1 LLSLHLVPA
10 TALVPL
16 APDSAA
22 AYGLVED
29 REAWINPLARSIMAE
44 AVLERVG
51 GARFNAC
58 SAGSAPAKQPMP
70 EVVDRLR
77 QLGHDVTRL
86 RCEFTGPDA
95 PRMDFVIA
103 LCDTPQGQTCP
114 GAGREV
120 R

>member
-1 LLSLHLVPA
+1 LPSLHLVPA

-44 AVLERVG
+44 AELERVG

-77 QLGHDVTRL
+77 QLGACPFS
-86 RCEFTGPDA
+86 RCGE
-95 PRMDFVIA
+95 RI
-103 LCDTPQGQTCP
+103 
-114 GAGREV
+114 ES
-120 R
+120 